1 MNSAEYYHHSKNDE
15 KKILFDKKMTKNTI
29 FVGNLINGKRE
40 KKLPFNT
47 WKSKGDFPREL
58 FISTELFDKVGH
70 RELKLVLYE

>member
-1 MNSAEYYHHSKNDE
+1 MNSAEYYYHSKNL
-15 KKILFDKKMTKNTI
+15 KKKSYLTKNTI
-29 FVGNLINGKRE
+29 FVGNLIIGKRE